1 MYTYENIIETRKS
14 IVEIFETLQKKLITI
29 DQMYVD
35 FVKLHNSTNKIF
47 GMDSFYFQNKL
58 IKGDYEYLCL
68 RLKTI
73 ENRMYCEYYNL
84 HLMIQEFAIEHIP
97 LESVKQKI
105 VVKKQYP
112 VYKKLQP
119 NIDYG
124 FDTINEIQKHIHN
137 ALKEF
142 LYYQK
147 NLDNELDN
155 EIEQSSM
162 GLNIGNLI
170 NSTRF
175 SNLILKERIILY
187 TNYLKVFYEQHNK
200 YLNRLL
206 IKSKLTLDIVNEDI
220 QMKVNEDTD
229 IQVSENMKITNNI
242 NLEVDKKIPLEYQEE
257 HMTFSIK

>member
-1 MYTYENIIETRKS
+1 MYTYEKIIEVRNS
-14 IVEIFETLQKKLITI
+14 IVEIFATLQNKIITM

-35 FVKLHNSTNKIF
+35 FVKLHNSTNKIL

-58 IKGDYEYLCL
+58 IKADYEYLSF
-68 RLKTI
+68 RLKNI

-84 HLMIQEFAIEHIP
+84 HLMIQDFAIEHIP

-105 VVKKQYP
+105 VVKKIYP

-142 LYYQK
+142 FYYQV

-175 SNLILKERIILY
+175 SNVILKERIILY
-187 TNYLKVFYEQHNK
+187 TNYLKVFIEQHNK
-200 YLNRLL
+200 YLSRLL

-220 QMKVNEDTD
+220 QMKVNEEIEINIGED
-229 IQVSENMKITNNI
+229 VNNNI
-242 NLEVDKKIPLEYQEE
+242 ELEKKNSKVDDYEKENIS
-257 HMTFSIK
+257 FSVKS